1 MTSDD
6 PFSNND
12 DSDRTVMR
20 PRPGGRQAPA
30 ESSSAQSAPPSAAA
44 TTAPGVQAPLDVAA
58 LGAGASSLVGAATPL
73 LAVAPQLRNTTR
85 HPDVPGL
92 RDHLS
97 REIRVFENNAR
108 TRGAT
113 PESVLAARYALC
125 TFLDEAVLSTPWGS
139 ESAWSSQTLLSTF
152 HNETWGGEKFFA
164 ILDRALQDPGRM
176 TDVLELLYVCLA
188 LGFEG
193 KYRVLDRGRARL
205 EEIQD
210 QAFRAI
216 RSQHGDFE
224 RDLSAHW
231 RGVGGR
237 RNPLV
242 RYVPLWV
249 VGAVAGAL
257 LLSMY
262 LGFAWMLRG
271 TANPIHDQLQQIHHS
286 YSAPV
291 RPRAGAPLSFDS
303 DGVGA
308 QRECA

>member
-6 PFSNND
+6 PFSGND

-20 PRPGGRQAPA
+20 PRPGGRRAPMESNPLASTSAPTQAPA
-30 ESSSAQSAPPSAAA
+30 PR
-44 TTAPGVQAPLDVAA
+44 VQVPLDMGA
-58 LGAGASSLVGAATPL
+58 LGIGASTLVGAATPL
-73 LAVAPQLRNTTR
+73 LALAPQLRNSTR
-85 HPDVPGL
+85 HPDVAGL
-92 RDHLS
+92 RDHLT
-97 REIRVFENNAR
+97 REIRAFESNAR
-108 TRGAT
+108 ARGAS
-113 PESVLAARYALC
+113 PESVLAGRYALC

-139 ESAWSSQTLLSTF
+139 ESAWSNQSLLSTF

-176 TDVLELLYVCLA
+176 VDVLELLYVCLA

-193 KYRVLDRGRARL
+193 KYRVLERGRTRL

-216 RSQHGDFE
+216 RSQHGDLE

-249 VGAVAGAL
+249 VGALAGAL

-262 LGFAWMLRG
+262 LGFAWMLRRG
-271 TANPIHDQLQQIHHS
+271 SAPVYDQLRQIRHS
-286 YSAPV
+286 YSVPPGPQSAT
-291 RPRAGAPLSFDS
+291 PLSLDIGGF
-303 DGVGA
+303 GA
-308 QRECA
+308 RGKRT